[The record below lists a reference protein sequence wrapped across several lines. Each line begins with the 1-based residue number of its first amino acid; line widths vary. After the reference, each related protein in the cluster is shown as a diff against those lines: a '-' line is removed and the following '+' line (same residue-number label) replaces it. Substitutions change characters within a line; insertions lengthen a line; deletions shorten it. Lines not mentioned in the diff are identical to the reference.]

1 MIVDENQSGYFSHN
15 VKTNFADPAKVKM
28 GEYIPL
34 DPEGNGDISLGTG
47 FGVSNMKSTI
57 NGYMFNNGPMITI
70 RKGEQV
76 RWYETRGRQSG
87 SSTG

>member
-1 MIVDENQSGYFSHN
+1 
-15 VKTNFADPAKVKM
+15 
-28 GEYIPL
+28 
-34 DPEGNGDISLGTG
+34 
-47 FGVSNMKSTI
+47 
-57 NGYMFNNGPMITI
+57 MFNNGPMITI